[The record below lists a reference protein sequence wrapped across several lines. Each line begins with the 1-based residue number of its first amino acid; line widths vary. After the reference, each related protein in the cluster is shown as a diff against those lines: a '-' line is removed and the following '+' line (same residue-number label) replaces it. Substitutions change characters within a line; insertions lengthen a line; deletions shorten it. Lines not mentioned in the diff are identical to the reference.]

1 MADLGD
7 DASIVGLNGMQLVIF
22 AGNIIAFEP
31 GGVGPCEQIR
41 VTVFPDGGMNRVR
54 VFAAP

>member
-1 MADLGD
+1 
-7 DASIVGLNGMQLVIF
+7 LVARTDVKAF
-22 AGNIIAFEP
+22 AGNVIAFEA

-54 VFAAP
+54 VYASP